1 MNELQLS
8 YPEDIVVREVITELF
23 HFGILTPKDYV
34 RFMKYTT
41 SATIP
46 ACEVFDR
53 LKDYLEELEKEE
65 K

>member
-1 MNELQLS
+1 MVD
-8 YPEDIVVREVITELF
+8 DIIIRNVITELF
-23 HFGILTPKDYV
+23 RAGVLAPKDYV

-65 K
+65 TENDKT